1 MADDEPFM
9 SSDGNDSEGSLV
21 EFIMESGDE
30 EELEPAIDNEP
41 EDEAQALAQE
51 LTAEE
56 RALMEEKQEE
66 GAPRR
71 SRRTR
76 KAVVRYV
83 DDKYA
88 ELMLTRGGAADL
100 DDVMAPSSDEEPAEE
115 SDDDFEASDGGDESD
130 GESEAEA
137 DDEEEAPPEEDSG
150 KRAAPAN
157 TSGSRK
163 RARSNDE

>member
-1 MADDEPFM
+1 M
-9 SSDGNDSEGSLV
+9 SSDGEDSDGSLC
-21 EFIMESGDE
+21 EFILGSEDE
-30 EELEPAIDNEP
+30 EELPEPTVDNEP

-56 RALMEEKQEE
+56 RALMEQKREE

-100 DDVMAPSSDEEPAEE
+100 DDVMAPSSDDEPAAE
-115 SDDDFEASDGGDESD
+115 SDEDFEASGNESEDET
-130 GESEAEA
+130 EAEA
-137 DDEEEAPPEEDSG
+137 DEEEEEAPPEEDSG

>member
-1 MADDEPFM
+1 M
-9 SSDGNDSEGSLV
+9 SSDGEDSDGSLC
-21 EFIMESGDE
+21 EFILGSEDE
-30 EELEPAIDNEP
+30 EELPEPAVDNEP

-56 RALMEEKQEE
+56 RALMEQKREE

-100 DDVMAPSSDEEPAEE
+100 DDVMAPSSDDEPAAE
-115 SDDDFEASDGGDESD
+115 SDEDFEASGNESED
-130 GESEAEA
+130 ESEAEA
-137 DDEEEAPPEEDSG
+137 DDEEEEAPPEEDSG

>member
-1 MADDEPFM
+1 M
-9 SSDGNDSEGSLV
+9 SSDGEDSEGSLC
-21 EFIMESGDE
+21 EFILGSEDDE
-30 EELEPAIDNEP
+30 ELPEPAVNNEP

-56 RALMEEKQEE
+56 RALMEEKREE

-100 DDVMAPSSDEEPAEE
+100 DDVMAPSSDDEPAAE
-115 SDDDFEASDGGDESD
+115 SDEDFEASDGGNESD

-137 DDEEEAPPEEDSG
+137 DDEEEEAPPEEDSE

-163 RARSNDE
+163 RARSNEE

>member
-1 MADDEPFM
+1 MSDEPFM
-9 SSDGNDSEGSLV
+9 SSDGEDSDGSLC
-21 EFIMESGDE
+21 EFILGSEDE
-30 EELEPAIDNEP
+30 EELPEPAVDNEP

-56 RALMEEKQEE
+56 RALMEQKREE

-100 DDVMAPSSDEEPAEE
+100 DDVMAPSSDDEPAAE
-115 SDDDFEASDGGDESD
+115 SDEDFEAGDDVSDD
-130 GESEAEA
+130 ESEAEA
-137 DDEEEAPPEEDSG
+137 DEEEEEAPPEEDSG